1 MSQED
6 SKSDRIDPVSGVKV
20 SEYVET
26 RTPASQSVGLLEKAS
41 EQSHWTQDAII
52 SDEEGQNESQPA
64 VGPVEALKAV
74 FLFGI
79 LPLIVFRVILVYL
92 PFGIDEMM
100 VPGTSFSLI
109 MALLFLS
116 SFSFVFWRL
125 GLVTTTGLAVSGPGA
140 LAASLVAISYLLM
153 LLLPLVLGFVLEG
166 ELSVGQIEY
175 SEDGETITVN
185 ILQTTLS
192 DRELEADL
200 VVLQSGSQVWSST
213 VNVTIDSS
221 DGQGEINIPVS
232 KFYSSNAMPNSPY
245 TLKVTIDGEEYV
257 RDMTYSQIIW
267 STTSVS
273 PGGQWTGMEALSRD
287 ITGVDGIA
295 LGLVKEDP
303 DRCSG
308 DAQNCLVGVVMSGW
322 AGLDT
327 GADKPIKMPFANFSV
342 EAVLMEGNDVAIA
355 YPTITVVNTLA
366 TWDSNSGSFGDGTG
380 WWGWQG
386 SEFALDG
393 SVLDATFGH
402 YVPKDEF
409 DSAGDYGCYS
419 FTITVSQGSETS
431 LSDTS
436 YYEYSTSNSNDI
448 WASVSSC

>member
-116 SFSFVFWRL
+116 SFAFVFWRL

-192 DRELEADL
+192 DRELEAEL
-200 VVLQSGSQVWSST
+200 VVLQSGDQVWSST
-213 VNVTIDSS
+213 ANVIIDSG
-221 DGQGEINIPVS
+221 DGEGEITIQVS
-232 KFYSSNAMPNSPY
+232 EFYTSNALPNSPY
-245 TLKVTIDGEEYV
+245 SLKLTLDGKEYT
-257 RDMTYSQIIW
+257 RDLTYSTIQW
-267 STTSVS
+267 DSS
-273 PGGQWTGMEALSRD
+273 QWTGADALTLD

-295 LGLVKEDP
+295 RGVVKEDP

-308 DAQNCLVGVVMSGW
+308 DAENCLVGVVMSGW
-322 AGLDT
+322 SGLDT
-327 GADKPIKMPFANFSV
+327 GAEYPARMPFADFTV
-342 EAVLMEGNDVAIA
+342 EAVLMEGNDVAID
-355 YPTITVVNTLA
+355 YPTITVTNTVA
-366 TWDSNSGSFGDGTG
+366 TWDSNGGLFGSGSGYWGDY
-380 WWGWQG
+380 G
-386 SEFALDG
+386 SEFAMGG
-393 SVLDATFGH
+393 SVFDANFGK

-419 FTITVSQGSETS
+419 FTITVSQEGSNPLT
-431 LSDTS
+431 DTS

>member
-26 RTPASQSVGLLEKAS
+26 RTPANQSVGLLEKAS

-116 SFSFVFWRL
+116 SFAFVFWRL

-192 DRELEADL
+192 DRELEAEL
-200 VVLQSGSQVWSST
+200 VVLQSGDQVWSST
-213 VNVTIDSS
+213 ANVIIDSG
-221 DGQGEINIPVS
+221 DGEGEITIQVS
-232 KFYSSNAMPNSPY
+232 EFYTSNALPNSPY
-245 TLKVTIDGEEYV
+245 SLKLTLDGKEYT
-257 RDMTYSQIIW
+257 RDLTYSTIQW
-267 STTSVS
+267 DSS
-273 PGGQWTGMEALSRD
+273 QWTGADALTLD

-295 LGLVKEDP
+295 RGVVKEDP

-308 DAQNCLVGVVMSGW
+308 DAENCLVGVVMSGW
-322 AGLDT
+322 SGLDT
-327 GADKPIKMPFANFSV
+327 GAEYPARMPFADFTV
-342 EAVLMEGNDVAIA
+342 EAVLMEGNDVAID
-355 YPTITVVNTLA
+355 YPTITVTNTVA
-366 TWDSNSGSFGDGTG
+366 TWDSNGGLFGSGSGYWGDY
-380 WWGWQG
+380 G
-386 SEFALDG
+386 SEFAMGG
-393 SVLDATFGH
+393 SVFDANFGK

-419 FTITVSQGSETS
+419 FSITVSQEGSNP

>member
-79 LPLIVFRVILVYL
+79 LPLIVFRIILVYL

-116 SFSFVFWRL
+116 SFAFVFWRL

-192 DRELEADL
+192 DRELEAEL
-200 VVLQSGSQVWSST
+200 VVLQSGDQVWSST
-213 VNVTIDSS
+213 ANVIIDSG
-221 DGQGEINIPVS
+221 DGEGEITIQVS
-232 KFYSSNAMPNSPY
+232 EFYTSNALPNSPY
-245 TLKVTIDGEEYV
+245 SLKLTLDGKEYT
-257 RDMTYSQIIW
+257 RDLTYSTIQW
-267 STTSVS
+267 DSS
-273 PGGQWTGMEALSRD
+273 QWTGADALTLD

-295 LGLVKEDP
+295 RGVVKEDP

-308 DAQNCLVGVVMSGW
+308 DAENCLVGVVMSGW
-322 AGLDT
+322 SGLDT
-327 GADKPIKMPFANFSV
+327 GAEYPARMPFADFTV
-342 EAVLMEGNDVAIA
+342 EAVLMEGNDVAID
-355 YPTITVVNTLA
+355 YPTITVTNTVA
-366 TWDSNSGSFGDGTG
+366 TWDSNGGLFGSGSGYWGDY
-380 WWGWQG
+380 G
-386 SEFALDG
+386 SEFAMGG
-393 SVLDATFGH
+393 SVFDANFGK

-419 FTITVSQGSETS
+419 FSITVSQDGSNP

>member
-1 MSQED
+1 MSE
-6 SKSDRIDPVSGVKV
+6 G
-20 SEYVET
+20 
-26 RTPASQSVGLLEKAS
+26 GLLEKAA
-41 EQSHWTQDAII
+41 EQSQSPTPVAII
-52 SDEEGQNESQPA
+52 SDEGTQKA
-64 VGPVEALKAV
+64 AGPVAAV
-74 FLFGI
+74 QSVILFGL
-79 LPLIVFRVILVYL
+79 LPLLVFRAILVYL

-100 VPGTSFSLI
+100 FPGTSFSLV
-109 MALLFLS
+109 MAIVFFASLA
-116 SFSFVFWRL
+116 FVMWRL
-125 GLVTTTGLAVSGPGA
+125 GLVTTSGLAVSGSGA
-140 LAASLVAISYLLM
+140 VAASLVAISYLLM
-153 LLLPLVLGFVLEG
+153 LLLPMILGVFLEG

-175 SEDGETITVN
+175 SDDGETITVK
-185 ILQTTLS
+185 ILQTTMS
-192 DRELEADL
+192 DRELGATL

-213 VNVTIDSS
+213 ANVIIDSS
-221 DGQGEINIPVS
+221 DGEGEITISVS
-232 KFYSSNAMPNSPY
+232 DFYSSNAMPNSPY
-245 TLKVTIDGEEYV
+245 TLKVTVDGKEYT

-267 STTSVS
+267 ATSSVS

-303 DRCSG
+303 DKCSG

-342 EAVLMEGNDVAIA
+342 EAVLMEGNDVAID

-366 TWDSNSGSFGDGTG
+366 TWDSNGGLFGDGTG

-393 SVLDATFGH
+393 SVLDANFGQ

-419 FTITVSQGSETS
+419 FIITVSQDGGATS

-436 YYEYSTSNSNDI
+436 YYEYRTSNSNDI
-448 WASVSSC
+448 WESVSSC

>member
-6 SKSDRIDPVSGVKV
+6 GKSDRIDPISGAKV
-20 SEYVET
+20 GEYVET
-26 RTPASQSVGLLEKAS
+26 AGTPTSQSVGLLEKAS
-41 EQSHWTQDAII
+41 EQSHWSQDAII
-52 SDEEGQNESQPA
+52 SDDGGQKESQHA

-79 LPLIVFRVILVYL
+79 MPLIVFRVILVYL

-100 VPGTSFSLI
+100 VPGTSFSLV

-116 SFSFVFWRL
+116 SFAFVFWRL

-192 DRELEADL
+192 DRELEAGL
-200 VVLQSGSQVWSST
+200 VVLQSGDQVWSST
-213 VNVTIDSS
+213 ANVIIDSS
-221 DGQGEINIPVS
+221 DGEGEITIQVS
-232 KFYSSNAMPNSPY
+232 EFYTSNALPNSPY
-245 TLKVTIDGEEYV
+245 SLKLTLDGKEYT
-257 RDMTYSQIIW
+257 RDLTYSTIQW
-267 STTSVS
+267 DSS
-273 PGGQWTGMEALSRD
+273 QWTGADALTLD

-295 LGLVKEDP
+295 RGVVKEDP

-308 DAQNCLVGVVMSGW
+308 DAENCLVGVVMSGW
-322 AGLDT
+322 SGLDT
-327 GADKPIKMPFANFSV
+327 GAEYPARMPFADFTV
-342 EAVLMEGNDVAIA
+342 EAVLMEGNDVAID
-355 YPTITVVNTLA
+355 YPTITVTNTVA
-366 TWDSNSGSFGDGTG
+366 TWDSNGGLFGSGSGYWGDY
-380 WWGWQG
+380 G
-386 SEFALDG
+386 SEFAMGG
-393 SVLDATFGH
+393 SVFDANFGK

-419 FTITVSQGSETS
+419 FSITVSQEGSNPLT
-431 LSDTS
+431 DTS

>member
-116 SFSFVFWRL
+116 SFAFVFWRL

-192 DRELEADL
+192 DRELEAEL
-200 VVLQSGSQVWSST
+200 VVLQSGDQVWSST
-213 VNVTIDSS
+213 ANVIIDSG
-221 DGQGEINIPVS
+221 DGEGEITIQVS
-232 KFYSSNAMPNSPY
+232 EFYTSNALPNSPY
-245 TLKVTIDGEEYV
+245 SLKLTLDGKEYT
-257 RDMTYSQIIW
+257 RDLTYSTIQW
-267 STTSVS
+267 DSS
-273 PGGQWTGMEALSRD
+273 QWTGADALTLD

-295 LGLVKEDP
+295 RGVVKEDP

-308 DAQNCLVGVVMSGW
+308 DAENCLVGVVMSGW
-322 AGLDT
+322 SGLDT
-327 GADKPIKMPFANFSV
+327 GAEYPARMPFADFTV
-342 EAVLMEGNDVAIA
+342 EAVLMEGNDVAID
-355 YPTITVVNTLA
+355 YPTITVTNTVA
-366 TWDSNSGSFGDGTG
+366 TWDSNGGLFGSGSGYWGDY
-380 WWGWQG
+380 G
-386 SEFALDG
+386 SEFAMGG
-393 SVLDATFGH
+393 SVFDANFGK

-419 FTITVSQGSETS
+419 FSITVSQEGSNPLT
-431 LSDTS
+431 DTS

>member
-6 SKSDRIDPVSGVKV
+6 GKADRIDPISGAKV
-20 SEYVET
+20 GEYVET
-26 RTPASQSVGLLEKAS
+26 AGTPTIQSVGLLEKAS
-41 EQSHWTQDAII
+41 EKSHWSQDAII
-52 SDEEGQNESQPA
+52 SDDGGQKESQPA

-79 LPLIVFRVILVYL
+79 MPLIVFRVILVYL

-100 VPGTSFSLI
+100 VPGTSFSLV

-116 SFSFVFWRL
+116 SFAFVFWRL

-192 DRELEADL
+192 DRELEAEL
-200 VVLQSGSQVWSST
+200 VVLQSGGQVWSST
-213 VNVTIDSS
+213 ANVIIDSS
-221 DGQGEINIPVS
+221 DGEGEITIQVS
-232 KFYSSNAMPNSPY
+232 EFYTSNALPNSPY
-245 TLKVTIDGEEYV
+245 SLKLTLDGKEYT
-257 RDMTYSQIIW
+257 RDLTYSTIQW
-267 STTSVS
+267 DSS
-273 PGGQWTGMEALSRD
+273 QWTGADALTLD

-295 LGLVKEDP
+295 RGVVKEDP

-308 DAQNCLVGVVMSGW
+308 DAENCLVGVVMSGW
-322 AGLDT
+322 SGLDT
-327 GADKPIKMPFANFSV
+327 GAEYPARMPFADFTV
-342 EAVLMEGNDVAIA
+342 EAVLMEGNDVAID
-355 YPTITVVNTLA
+355 YPTITVTNTVA
-366 TWDSNSGSFGDGTG
+366 TWDSNGGLFGSGSGYWGDY
-380 WWGWQG
+380 G
-386 SEFALDG
+386 SEFAMGG
-393 SVLDATFGH
+393 SVFDANFGK

-419 FTITVSQGSETS
+419 FSITVSQEGSNS

>member
-6 SKSDRIDPVSGVKV
+6 GKADRIDPISGAKV
-20 SEYVET
+20 GEYVET
-26 RTPASQSVGLLEKAS
+26 AGTPTSQSVGLLEKAS
-41 EQSHWTQDAII
+41 EQSHWSQDAII
-52 SDEEGQNESQPA
+52 SDDGGQKESQPA

-79 LPLIVFRVILVYL
+79 MPLIVFRVILVYL

-100 VPGTSFSLI
+100 VPGTSFSLV

-116 SFSFVFWRL
+116 SFAFVFWRL

-192 DRELEADL
+192 DRELEAGL
-200 VVLQSGSQVWSST
+200 VVLQSGDQVWSST
-213 VNVTIDSS
+213 ANVIIDSS
-221 DGQGEINIPVS
+221 DGEGEITIQVS
-232 KFYSSNAMPNSPY
+232 EFYTSNALPNSPY
-245 TLKVTIDGEEYV
+245 SLKLTLDGKEYT
-257 RDMTYSQIIW
+257 RDLTYSTIQW
-267 STTSVS
+267 DSS
-273 PGGQWTGMEALSRD
+273 QWTGADALTLD

-295 LGLVKEDP
+295 RGVVKEDP

-308 DAQNCLVGVVMSGW
+308 DAENCLVGVVMSGW
-322 AGLDT
+322 SGLDT
-327 GADKPIKMPFANFSV
+327 GAEYPARMPFADFTV
-342 EAVLMEGNDVAIA
+342 EAVLMEGNDVAID
-355 YPTITVVNTLA
+355 YPTITVTNTVA
-366 TWDSNSGSFGDGTG
+366 TWDSNGGLFGSGSGYWGDY
-380 WWGWQG
+380 G
-386 SEFALDG
+386 SEFAMGG
-393 SVLDATFGH
+393 SVFDANFGK

-419 FTITVSQGSETS
+419 FSITVSQEGSNPLT
-431 LSDTS
+431 DTS

>member
-6 SKSDRIDPVSGVKV
+6 GKADRIDPISGAKV
-20 SEYVET
+20 GEYVET
-26 RTPASQSVGLLEKAS
+26 AGAPTSQSVGLLEKAS
-41 EQSHWTQDAII
+41 EQSHWSQDAII
-52 SDEEGQNESQPA
+52 SDDGGQKESQPA

-79 LPLIVFRVILVYL
+79 MPLIVFRVILVYL

-100 VPGTSFSLI
+100 VPGTSFSLV
-109 MALLFLS
+109 MALLFIS
-116 SFSFVFWRL
+116 SFAFVFWRL

-192 DRELEADL
+192 DRELEAGL
-200 VVLQSGSQVWSST
+200 VVLQSGDQVWSST
-213 VNVTIDSS
+213 ANVIIDSS
-221 DGQGEINIPVS
+221 DGEGEITIQVS
-232 KFYSSNAMPNSPY
+232 EFYTSNALPNSPY
-245 TLKVTIDGEEYV
+245 SLKLTLDGKEYT
-257 RDMTYSQIIW
+257 RDLTYSTIQW
-267 STTSVS
+267 DSS
-273 PGGQWTGMEALSRD
+273 QWTGADALTLD

-295 LGLVKEDP
+295 RGVVKEDP

-308 DAQNCLVGVVMSGW
+308 DAENCLVGVVMSGW
-322 AGLDT
+322 SGLDT
-327 GADKPIKMPFANFSV
+327 GAEYPARMPFADFTV
-342 EAVLMEGNDVAIA
+342 EAVLMEGNDVAID
-355 YPTITVVNTLA
+355 YPTITVTNTVA
-366 TWDSNSGSFGDGTG
+366 TWDSNGGLFGSGSGYWGDY
-380 WWGWQG
+380 G
-386 SEFALDG
+386 SEFAMGG
-393 SVLDATFGH
+393 SVFDANFGK

-419 FTITVSQGSETS
+419 FSITVSQEGSNPLT
-431 LSDTS
+431 DTS

>member
-26 RTPASQSVGLLEKAS
+26 KTSANQSVGLLEKAS

-79 LPLIVFRVILVYL
+79 LPLIVFRIILVYL

-116 SFSFVFWRL
+116 SFAFVFWRL

-192 DRELEADL
+192 DRELEAEL
-200 VVLQSGSQVWSST
+200 VVLQSGDQVWSST
-213 VNVTIDSS
+213 ANVIIDSG
-221 DGQGEINIPVS
+221 DGEGEITIQVS
-232 KFYSSNAMPNSPY
+232 EFYTSNALPNSPY
-245 TLKVTIDGEEYV
+245 SLKLTLDGKEYT
-257 RDMTYSQIIW
+257 RDLTYSTIQW
-267 STTSVS
+267 DSS
-273 PGGQWTGMEALSRD
+273 QWTGADALTLD

-295 LGLVKEDP
+295 RGVVKEDP

-308 DAQNCLVGVVMSGW
+308 DAENCLVGVVMSGW
-322 AGLDT
+322 SGLDT
-327 GADKPIKMPFANFSV
+327 GAEYPARMPFADFSV
-342 EAVLMEGNDVAIA
+342 EAVLMEGNDVAID
-355 YPTITVVNTLA
+355 YPTITVTNTVA
-366 TWDSNSGSFGDGTG
+366 TWDSNGGLFGSGSGYWGDY
-380 WWGWQG
+380 G
-386 SEFALDG
+386 SEFAMGG
-393 SVLDATFGH
+393 SVFDANFGK